1 MAEVEAEDQASETLE
16 PATEALEEQGDSSPA
31 KLVVLPL
38 MERLFGG
45 AIIKEKK
52 HIFKRGLLKHFE
64 PYLWPWLLGCF

>member
-45 AIIKEKK
+45 AIIKEKNTYSNVVYSN
-52 HIFKRGLLKHFE
+52 ILNPISG
-64 PYLWPWLLGCF
+64 PGC

>member
-45 AIIKEKK
+45 AIIQEKNTYSNVVYSNTFNP
-52 HIFKRGLLKHFE
+52 ISG
-64 PYLWPWLLGCF
+64 PGC

>member
-1 MAEVEAEDQASETLE
+1 MEAEDQASETLE

-45 AIIKEKK
+45 AINKET
-52 HIFKRGLLKHFE
+52 RLKTE
-64 PYLWPWLLGCF
+64 L

>member
-45 AIIKEKK
+45 ARIKEKT
-52 HIFKRGLLKHFE
+52 HISMCIILPFPNMSHAKSNKK
-64 PYLWPWLLGCF
+64 